1 MHISIITLFPE
12 MFSGVFEASII
23 KRAISKK
30 LLDIRFIQLR
40 NYASDS
46 YGSVDDHP
54 YGGGTG
60 MILRVDIVDKA
71 ITSTRLP
78 RNNQPDKKF
87 TEQVILLDPQG
98 VPYVQKHARNLS
110 KIDHLILLCGHYEGV
125 DERIRNLV
133 DEEISIG
140 DYVLTGGEIPAM
152 VLTDSVTR
160 LLPGVLVKPNATSDE
175 SFESSR
181 LEYPHYTRPEI
192 YKDTRVPPIL
202 LSGNHANIQK
212 WKETEALTRTKYRRR
227 DLLTEKKDSPSHGR

>member
-12 MFSGVFEASII
+12 MFSGAFEASII

-78 RNNQPDKKF
+78 RDNHPEKKF

-98 VPYVQKHARNLS
+98 IPYV
-110 KIDHLILLCGHYEGV
+110 
-125 DERIRNLV
+125 
-133 DEEISIG
+133 
-140 DYVLTGGEIPAM
+140 
-152 VLTDSVTR
+152 
-160 LLPGVLVKPNATSDE
+160 
-175 SFESSR
+175 
-181 LEYPHYTRPEI
+181 
-192 YKDTRVPPIL
+192 
-202 LSGNHANIQK
+202 
-212 WKETEALTRTKYRRR
+212 
-227 DLLTEKKDSPSHGR
+227 